1 MCWLFMV
8 IMVVVTKIFGCD
20 DGSSSGCLN
29 RQAFW

>member
-8 IMVVVTKIFGCD
+8 IMVVVIFGCD